1 MSKVRESNE
10 EELNYLKEKYEKLLI
25 ENPSSAAFVF
35 LAEILIKRSQFDR
48 ATDILVEGLRRN
60 PDNVTAKFLL
70 GKIHLDRGMISQ
82 AKKEME
88 EVLQFAPDN
97 VAASKILIQIY
108 RDEGEPHKALGVAQ
122 SISFYIPG
130 DDELK
135 SVIEE
140 LEREISLAEERELTD
155 ESGSIDDQDSEE
167 PFPGLL
173 QAEIYTETMADLY
186 MSQGFYADAA
196 GVYEKLLERDRA
208 NDSLERKLERA
219 KSYLLSEKA
228 GFVGKK

>member
-1 MSKVRESNE
+1 MIGNLPVAGLCDFEHQGADQVR
-10 EELNYLKEKYEKLLI
+10 LHLG
-25 ENPSSAAFVF
+25 
-35 LAEILIKRSQFDR
+35 D
-48 ATDILVEGLRRN
+48 
-60 PDNVTAKFLL
+60 LL
-70 GKIHLDRGMISQ
+70 GI
-82 AKKEME
+82 A
-88 EVLQFAPDN
+88 QFGNRHCHRHAG
-97 VAASKILIQIY
+97 
-108 RDEGEPHKALGVAQ
+108 DEAIVIGVDKALGVAQ